1 MEVNK
6 PKNNTILPSK
16 IRFDNELNDSEKVM
30 YAEIAALSGLHG
42 YCFASNKHFSNLYN
56 CHVNTI
62 SRRIKALEKHGYIK
76 VEITRDEKTKKYT
89 RKIYLTE
96 NFIQKALTKIDD
108 GTHIKTDEESL
119 TNNGEYNNININD
132 TNNINNNI
140 LENFDNIKL
149 TDEQIEALQNEYGA
163 SNTYEAIE
171 YLSLYKKSSGKEY
184 RDDYATI
191 KLWVMDNVMRNENN
205 YTRKKKEII
214 DMNWEQ
220 YYDVGN

>member
-1 MEVNK
+1 MQVNI
-6 PKNNTILPSK
+6 PKNNTILPSEV
-16 IRFDNELNDSEKVM
+16 RFDNKLKDSEKII
-30 YAEIAALSGLHG
+30 YAEITALSILRG
-42 YCFASNKHFSNLYN
+42 YCFATNKYFSNLYN
-56 CHVNTI
+56 CHVNII

-108 GTHIKTDEESL
+108 RTGTKTCEESL

-149 TDEQIEALQNEYGA
+149 TDEQIETLQNEYGA

-171 YLSLYKKSSGKEY
+171 F
-184 RDDYATI
+184 
-191 KLWVMDNVMRNENN
+191 VFV
-205 YTRKKKEII
+205 
-214 DMNWEQ
+214 
-220 YYDVGN
+220 

>member
-1 MEVNK
+1 MEETK
-6 PKNNTILPSK
+6 PKYYAIIPAYV
-16 IRFDNELNDSEKVM
+16 RYDNELNADEKII
-30 YAEIAALSGLHG
+30 YAEITALSILRG
-42 YCFASNKHFSNLYN
+42 YCFATNKYFSNLYN

-76 VEITRDEKTKKYT
+76 VEIGRDEKTKKYT

-96 NFIQKALTKIDD
+96 NFIQNALTKIDNR
-108 GTHIKTDEESL
+108 THTKTCEESL

-132 TNNINNNI
+132 TNNVNNNI
-140 LENFDNIKL
+140 LGNFDNIKL
-149 TDEQIEALQNEYGA
+149 TDEQIETLKNEYGA
-163 SNTYEAIE
+163 FNTYEAIE

-191 KLWVMDNVMRNENN
+191 KLWVMDNVIRNGNN
-205 YTRKKKEII
+205 HTKKNKITSEI
-214 DMNWEQ
+214 DYEE

>member
-1 MEVNK
+1 MEETK
-6 PKNNTILPSK
+6 PKYYAIIPAYV
-16 IRFDNELNDSEKVM
+16 RYDNELNADEKII
-30 YAEIAALSGLHG
+30 YAEITTLSILRG
-42 YCFASNKHFSNLYN
+42 YCFATNKYFSNLYN

-96 NFIQKALTKIDD
+96 NFIQKALTQIDD
-108 GTHIKTDEESL
+108 RTNTKICGKSL

-132 TNNINNNI
+132 TNNLNNI
-140 LENFDNIKL
+140 LESFDNIKL
-149 TDEQIEALQNEYGA
+149 TDEQIETLKNEYGA

-191 KLWVMDNVMRNENN
+191 KLWVMDNVIRNENN
-205 YTRKKKEII
+205 HTKKNKITSEI
-214 DMNWEQ
+214 DYEE
-220 YYDVGN
+220 YYDVGI